1 MTDQAVALGWSLSLS
16 ALLAIPPGAQSRQVS
31 AHTALGRGIREPHD
45 VTFPSMRNRPFWKL
59 AFLWPGLLYKLI
71 SVFLQSLPLSADQ
84 VPHLCPFQEA
94 TSPLFSHFPLPR
106 PYLLLSFP
114 TCLPLFQK
122 ARRNPLMGGNH
133 QSPFGNRI
141 KRQTVRQTA
150 RDRRKTD
157 LK

>member
-1 MTDQAVALGWSLSLS
+1 MTDQAVTLGWSLSLS
-16 ALLAIPPGAQSRQVS
+16 ALFAIPPGAQSRQVS
-31 AHTALGRGIREPHD
+31 PHTALRRGIREPHD
-45 VTFPSMRNRPFWKL
+45 VTFLSMRNRPFWKL

-71 SVFLQSLPLSADQ
+71 SVFLQSLPLSSDQ
-84 VPHLCPFQEA
+84 LPHLHPFQEA
-94 TSPLFSHFPLPR
+94 TSALSSYFPLPR
-106 PYLLLSFP
+106 LDLLLAFP

-133 QSPFGNRI
+133 QSPFGSYI